1 MLKREEISRYSRH
14 LLLPEIGVTGQEKLK
29 NARVLVVGAGGLGCP
44 VLLYLTAAGVGEI
57 GIIDFDRIDESNLQ
71 RQILYTVEDIG
82 KFKSEV
88 SGDKLARQNPY
99 VRFTIYTGQLNNK
112 NALEIIGNFD
122 IVVDGTDNFPTRYLV
137 SDACTIL
144 DKPLIYGSIHRFEG
158 QVSVFNSTNKNGI
171 KGPTYRCLFPVPPT
185 SESSP
190 NCSAIGVLGVLP
202 GIIGTMQANETIKL
216 ITGAGETLSGKLLL
230 INALTMNFDMIEIQ
244 RNNEAIKE
252 AALSHEKFLKTDY
265 NFVCEDLQKSEK
277 IKNITAK
284 ELMMLF
290 ESKEELQILDVREDG
305 EMPEVKELVDLQ
317 IPIVCLTEFVG
328 KISRKKK
335 VIVFCRSGGRSK
347 KAIELLQKDFGFVNL
362 YNLDGGVLEWLTNK
376 N

>member
-1 MLKREEISRYSRH
+1 
-14 LLLPEIGVTGQEKLK
+14 
-29 NARVLVVGAGGLGCP
+29 
-44 VLLYLTAAGVGEI
+44 VGEI
-57 GIIDFDRIDESNLQ
+57 GIVDFDRIDESNLQ
-71 RQILYTVEDIG
+71 RQILYTVDDIG

-88 SGDKLARQNPY
+88 AENKLSRQNPF
-99 VRFTIYTGQLNNK
+99 VRFTIYTEQLNNQ
-112 NALEIIGNFD
+112 NALEILKDFD

-137 SDACTIL
+137 NDACTIL
-144 DKPLIYGSIHRFEG
+144 DKPLIYGSIYRFEG
-158 QVSVFNSTNKNGI
+158 QVSVFNYTNKNGI
-171 KGPTYRCLFPVPPT
+171 KGPTYRCLFPAPPT
-185 SESSP
+185 PESSP

-252 AALSHEKFLKTDY
+252 AMLNHEIFLKTDY
-265 NFVCEDLQKSEK
+265 NFVCEDLQKTEK
-277 IKNITAK
+277 IKNVTAK
-284 ELMMLF
+284 ELMMLLNK
-290 ESKEELQILDVREDG
+290 KEELQILDVREEG
-305 EMPEVKELVDLQ
+305 EMPDVEELVDLQ
-317 IPIVCLTEFVG
+317 IPLVCLAELVE

-362 YNLDGGVLEWLTNK
+362 YNLDGGILEWLMNK